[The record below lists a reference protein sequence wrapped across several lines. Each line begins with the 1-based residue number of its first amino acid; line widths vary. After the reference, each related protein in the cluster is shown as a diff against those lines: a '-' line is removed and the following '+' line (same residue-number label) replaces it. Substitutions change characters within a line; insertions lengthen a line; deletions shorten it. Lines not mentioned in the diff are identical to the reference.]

1 MILTKLYEKNY
12 LNISEILYKEH
23 KNLGLSTNELLVLIL
38 LFRNKNKQK
47 VFSIVSISRK
57 IDFSQNEI
65 AEIIS
70 SLLEK
75 GFLEINLEKNNDRE
89 REIYSLDKTLNK
101 LKDLLM
107 EEIKED
113 VLIKEKTNIT
123 ETIELFEQ
131 KVNRV
136 IQHNELE
143 RIRDWYE
150 NFKYKHENIID
161 AINTIERGVTLMK
174 VERLLNVEIDEDE
187 ELDPEVDAA
196 LERIYKRI

>member
-123 ETIELFEQ
+123 ETIELFEK